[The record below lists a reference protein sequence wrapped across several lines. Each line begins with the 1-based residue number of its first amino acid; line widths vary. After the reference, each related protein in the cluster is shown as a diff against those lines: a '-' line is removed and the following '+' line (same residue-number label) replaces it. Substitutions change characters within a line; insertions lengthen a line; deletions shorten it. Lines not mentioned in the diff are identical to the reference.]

1 MGTTRCVKV
10 SKASVIALALSAML
24 VGLMAPAAAN
34 EGQGAEKVW
43 VCKMVGQPGD
53 ARPSTGLNPIHV
65 SENSTDAQEAFS
77 DAHPSFVVSGPD
89 DSSCPPGDD
98 DDNGGNGGNGDN
110 GDDNGGNGDNGG
122 DNGNGN
128 GGGVIGTPTEVESL
142 AVEPAA
148 PFTTECLADESLE
161 VSYVLDNSDSKD
173 EVTFTVEVSERGVSE
188 VVVAAGESESG
199 SVIVTPEDGD
209 VIVMIGAE
217 GQLFVDGTFNADEC
231 VTPDEDVDVLPDAE
245 EAEPEPVAQGLD
257 RAAEV
262 VSEQASL
269 PDTGVSAL
277 LLTLMGLLSL
287 GFGGALLRPRKR
299 D

>member
-1 MGTTRCVKV
+1 MGTTRSVKV
-10 SKASVIALALSAML
+10 SKASVIVLALSAML

-110 GDDNGGNGDNGG
+110 GNGNGNGD
-122 DNGNGN
+122 NGN

-161 VSYVLDNSDSKD
+161 VSYVLDNSDSED
-173 EVTFTVEVSERGVSE
+173 EVTFTVEVSDRGVSE
-188 VVVAAGESESG
+188 VAVAAGESESG

-277 LLTLMGLLSL
+277 LLTLMGLLSV
-287 GFGGALLRPRKR
+287 GFGCAARSTSCHVR
-299 D
+299 